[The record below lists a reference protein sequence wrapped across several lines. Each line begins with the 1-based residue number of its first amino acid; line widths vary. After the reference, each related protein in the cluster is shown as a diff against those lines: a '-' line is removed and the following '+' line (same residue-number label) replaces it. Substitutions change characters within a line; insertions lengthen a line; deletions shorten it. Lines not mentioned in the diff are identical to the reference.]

1 MDHPPLIGITTHSL
15 HDPNREAL
23 DRLCAGAVDA
33 VAAAG
38 ALPVLVPHGLA
49 EATLLALAARFDG
62 LLITGGGDV
71 AAACYGGA
79 GHPGIA
85 GVDDWRDR
93 AEIALARLAVQRC
106 LPFLAICRGMQVL
119 NVALGGTLHP
129 ELADL
134 PGMLRHDS
142 DPALPYD
149 RVAHTVEVRAGTRL
163 ATLVGAT
170 VVPVNSLHHQ
180 AIDRLAPS
188 LEVTAVAPDGLVEA
202 VEVAAHGFGLAV
214 QWHPE
219 AMPQEAS
226 ARALFEG
233 LVAASRGAA
242 TRVAAGVAPGAVDGA
257 DAGAGSG
264 TGIRRAEGAASPT
277 GAPSATQAT

>member
-1 MDHPPLIGITTHSL
+1 MDHRPLIGITTHSL
-15 HDPNREAL
+15 RDPNRDAL
-23 DRLCAGAVDA
+23 DRLCAGAVYA
-33 VAAAG
+33 VEAAG
-38 ALPVLVPHGLA
+38 ALPVIVPHGLA

-62 LLITGGGDV
+62 LLITGGGDI

-79 GHPGIA
+79 EHPGIA
-85 GVDDWRDR
+85 GVDEWRDR
-93 AEIALARLAVQRC
+93 AEIALARLAVQRRT
-106 LPFLAICRGMQVL
+106 PFLAICRGMQVL

-129 ELADL
+129 EVADL
-134 PGMLRHDS
+134 PGMLRHDT

-149 RVAHTVEVRAGTRL
+149 RLVHQIDVRPGTRL
-163 ATLVGAT
+163 ANLVGVT
-170 VVPVNSLHHQ
+170 VVRVNSLHHQ
-180 AIDRLAPS
+180 AIDLLAPG

-233 LVAASRGAA
+233 LVAASRGSAA
-242 TRVAAGVAPGAVDGA
+242 AR
-257 DAGAGSG
+257 
-264 TGIRRAEGAASPT
+264 
-277 GAPSATQAT
+277 